1 MSFRWR
7 LETLKEHWR
16 DNAGNIYRSIRSRV
30 SGSHVVALLS
40 LAAAIG
46 STVATFLAWDAAR
59 NANQV
64 SLASQALALK
74 VYNDQIALGHPSISV
89 LSGETN
95 VAATR
100 QSGYRSAE
108 VRDYAASL
116 VLRNSGQRDAPRAWV
131 ALSSDSFVADLS
143 RAVLVTLPKEID
155 VPVRFPVSLFSAGE
169 NDSSWLLAVVYQD
182 EVPSS
187 GLASATE
194 ASSSQSLSVVCAP
207 PTVFRLT
214 SWPKEPGQDPALRV
228 FSSGSP
234 VTAEQ
239 VSLEWDGGEEATKRV
254 KAVKEEVIR
263 AAHSAKACLEVSSS
277 VNDLR

>member
-16 DNAGNIYRSIRSRV
+16 DNAGNIYRSICSRV

-143 RAVLVTLPKEID
+143 RAHSRRRSTSLYDFLSRCSAR
-155 VPVRFPVSLFSAGE
+155 VRTTVRGC
-169 NDSSWLLAVVYQD
+169 WR
-182 EVPSS
+182 
-187 GLASATE
+187 
-194 ASSSQSLSVVCAP
+194 LSI
-207 PTVFRLT
+207 
-214 SWPKEPGQDPALRV
+214 K
-228 FSSGSP
+228 
-234 VTAEQ
+234 
-239 VSLEWDGGEEATKRV
+239 TKYRRQ
-254 KAVKEEVIR
+254 A
-263 AAHSAKACLEVSSS
+263 
-277 VNDLR
+277 